1 MDGRIEIRL
10 TSWKRIETASSSE
23 IAAISHPKI
32 SLDACED
39 VAADRRA
46 RPSKAHVIRPEVDFK

>member
-46 RPSKAHVIRPEVDFK
+46 RPSKAHVIRP